1 MWKELILSGRLVMS
15 SNFRTSNKA
24 SFSRRNVLLASTTV
38 ATASALSSTAP
49 IESALAQ
56 VTPSPRRASDIEG
69 QATIGGAPLAGSTV
83 TLWAANANAPR
94 QLAQARTGVDGHF
107 ALSAG
112 GDGAV
117 LYVVAKG
124 GQVSGGRSSGED
136 SAIALLAVLGGNPPA
151 KIVINELTTVAST
164 FVAAR
169 FIKGEAIS
177 GDPLGL
183 RIAAGN
189 VPNLVDLT
197 TGSWGKVVLDPI
209 NITQNTTLANLNTLG
224 SLITAFISVT
234 NDDWRGRFLKA
245 ANTEQGTT
253 LNSTLEAMTNIARRP
268 WVNAGML
275 YALFDEAYPQQS
287 DGGRRKAPF
296 LPYLAYA
303 PPDFALML
311 CFAGGGVCAAGKFMF
326 DADGN
331 LWSGVNWMPGSQSG
345 VTHGIGGGTIKF
357 SPNGTALSPAVTGF
371 TGMGVDGVGWGTG
384 VTLDKVWVTSFN
396 GKIGLFDF
404 DGRSIGNESDFPMAG
419 KVGGLQGVGV
429 AANGDVWIAD
439 ATKNQMLYFPGGR
452 VKDGRLVQVKGLK
465 SPFGVAI
472 DAQNRVWVSNAQSDT
487 VVRFPADD
495 PSKAQSFRA
504 GIAVRGI
511 ALDSKS
517 NLWVASNL
525 SLDAP
530 PPKIPDGVSIMRQFQ
545 LAGEHMIKALAGRTT
560 GAVNMIRPDG
570 TQPAPMGFTG
580 NGINV
585 PWGVSIDGNDDVW
598 LANFWGRG
606 VVLMAGDES
615 KDHSQGRKTGDVVH
629 VFTGGTIQ
637 MPTDVVIDP
646 AGNVWATNN
655 WNNPEA
661 AVYDKVNHA
670 ISTWGGGSGFTVIY
684 GVAAPVK
691 APLMGPVRTI

>member
-1 MWKELILSGRLVMS
+1 MS
-15 SNFRTSNKA
+15 ANSRTRNSS
-24 SFSRRNVLLASTTV
+24 SFSRRNVLLASTTL
-38 ATASALSSTAP
+38 ATASALGSTAH
-49 IESALAQ
+49 IKTAQAQ
-56 VTPSPRRASDIEG
+56 VTSSPATASIEG
-69 QATIGGAPLAGSTV
+69 QVTIGGAPVVGSAI
-83 TLWAANANAPR
+83 TLWAADANVPR
-94 QLAQARTGVDGHF
+94 QIAQARTGPDGRF

-112 GDGAV
+112 GNGAV

-124 GQVSGGRSSGED
+124 GQASGGGSSENNP
-136 SAIALLAVLGGNPPA
+136 AIALLALLGGNPPA
-151 KIVINELTTVAST
+151 RIVINELTTVASA

-169 FIKGEAIS
+169 FINGEAIS
-177 GDPLGL
+177 GDSLGL

-189 VPNLVDLT
+189 VPNLVDIT
-197 TGSWGKVVLDPI
+197 TGSWGKAVLDPI
-209 NITQNTTLANLNTLG
+209 NITQNTTLANLNTLS
-224 SLITAFISVT
+224 SLITAFIGVA
-234 NDDWRGRFLKA
+234 NDDWLNRFLEA
-245 ANTEQGTT
+245 ATT
-253 LNSTLEAMTNIARRP
+253 TGGAPPKSTLEAMASIARAP
-268 WVNAGML
+268 WINADAL
-275 YALFDEAYPQQS
+275 YKLFDEAYPQPS

-296 LPYLAYA
+296 LPYLAFS

-311 CFAGGGVCAAGKFMF
+311 CFAGGGLFAPGKFMF
-326 DADGN
+326 DANGN

-345 VTHGIGGGTIKF
+345 VTHNIGGGTVKF

-404 DGRSIGNESDFPMAG
+404 DGRPVGHESDFPMAG

-429 AANGDVWIAD
+429 AADGDVWIAD
-439 ATKNQMLYFPGGR
+439 ATKNQMLHFPGGQ

-487 VVRFPADD
+487 IVRFPAND

-511 ALDSKS
+511 ALDSRG

-525 SLDAP
+525 SLDVP

-545 LAGEHMIKALAGRTT
+545 LAGEHMLKALVGRKT
-560 GAVNMIRPDG
+560 GVVNMFRPDG

-580 NGINV
+580 EGAINV
-585 PWGVSIDGNDDVW
+585 PWGVSVDGNDDTWV
-598 LANFWGRG
+598 ANFWGRG
-606 VVLMAGDES
+606 VVLMAGAEP
-615 KDHSQGRKTGDVVH
+615 KGHPQGTKTGDVVH

-637 MPTDVVIDP
+637 MLTDVAIDP
-646 AGNVWATNN
+646 AGNVWAANN

-661 AVYDKVNHA
+661 AVYDKVDHA

-691 APLMGPVRTI
+691 APLMGQVRAI